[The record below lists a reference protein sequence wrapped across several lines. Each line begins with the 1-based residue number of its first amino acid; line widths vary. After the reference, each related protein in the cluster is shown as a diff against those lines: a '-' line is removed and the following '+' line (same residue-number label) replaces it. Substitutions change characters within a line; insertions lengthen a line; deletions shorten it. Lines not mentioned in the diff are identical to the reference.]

1 MRCLSSRAVVLL
13 FAALAAVPAAGQS
26 ACELQ
31 LEAAEASFRSG
42 RFDEALG
49 LAREC
54 LGSSPS
60 RREKARAYAL
70 LARTHLAADETPQA
84 REAVA
89 SLLRAD
95 PDFEPDLFDAPRFAR
110 LVEEARQTAG
120 AVQVTSVSKTA
131 ESLREAP
138 ATVVVVTAEEI
149 ERRGY
154 LHLEEVLHDLPGFH
168 ISRANGNVYS
178 NIYQRGYLSNS
189 TERTLFLVD
198 GVEQN
203 DLTTNVAILSRQ
215 YPLSNVDRVEV
226 IYGPAS
232 TMYGAN
238 AYLGVI
244 NVILKEPES
253 LLAKDAR
260 IGSSVQLAGGAFE
273 TRSLDGNIAGRTKDG
288 SLSWSLTARTF
299 YSRENDLSGFPD
311 WDYKTSFFATR
322 SDEDYRR
329 AMRLEGK
336 AKEDFLARTKDK
348 PATSEL
354 YEVVKRGEVEGLEP
368 TARAIQLARER
379 DRAMAQEAGGRPVGF
394 SDLTDDRWLSAT
406 VKMTNLKLD
415 FQSWTQ
421 REGTTS
427 WYHELSQPGAD
438 NGALWSPRQM
448 ALSAKYSRSLQENLS
463 LHFFSRYK
471 VHELAPDSTSFTLRS
486 YAGGTLKLDDL
497 VDGKVS
503 GWQRAN
509 LYRSSSQLQNELS
522 FAWEPLDRLN
532 LVGGVELRH
541 GSIQGDYTKAEDDV
555 GAPPAVAA
563 ETGKDPVLPG
573 GNRFSV
579 RDLGIYLQA
588 SYSLREDLKV
598 VAGGRLDDNQ
608 VRENGGYGTVFNPR
622 LAVVYSPGSVVLKAI
637 YSEAFKDASN
647 FNRYATVP
655 GTREL
660 PNPGLEP
667 EKAKSFELSASWQR
681 GSLTAEAAA
690 YQADYSGVVGV
701 GKAPFGT
708 GVTGQFQ
715 NLGSARIRGLE
726 ASASLRW
733 RKLDL
738 FANYTFSD
746 PYSIAPKEER
756 FGGIASHQAN
766 LGANA
771 PLGRLFEA
779 NLRVNFVGDRPTG
792 KGTTTFTERSGI
804 SEVAGYTA
812 VHAALTYKHARSGAR
827 LQLVV
832 NNLFDARYYDPGVRQ
847 PAEQYA
853 VRVPQP
859 GRAAYLR
866 LLFKR

>member
-1 MRCLSSRAVVLL
+1 MRSQSSRAVLL
-13 FAALAAVPAAGQS
+13 LLVALAAAMPAAGRS

-31 LEAAEASFRSG
+31 LETAEASLRSG
-42 RFDEALG
+42 QFDEALG

-54 LGSSPS
+54 LQGSPS

-110 LVEEARQTAG
+110 LVEEVRLTAG
-120 AVQVTSVSKTA
+120 AVQVTSVSKTP

-138 ATVVVVTAEEI
+138 ATVMVVTAEEI

-168 ISRANGNVYS
+168 ISRGNGNVYS

-198 GVEQN
+198 GIEQN
-203 DLTTNVAILSRQ
+203 DLTSNVAILSRQ

-226 IYGPAS
+226 VYGPAS

-253 LLAKDAR
+253 LLAKGAR
-260 IGSSVQLAGGAFE
+260 IGSSVHLGGGSFE
-273 TRSLDGNIAGRTKDG
+273 TRSFDGMVAGRTQDG
-288 SLSWSLTARTF
+288 SVSWSLTGRTF
-299 YSRENDLSGFPD
+299 NSREHDLSGFPE
-311 WDYKTSFFATR
+311 WDYET
-322 SDEDYRR
+322 SDESYRTTL
-329 AMRLEGK
+329 RLEGK
-336 AKEDFLARTKDK
+336 AMEEFLAKHGSN
-348 PATSEL
+348 ASASEL
-354 YEVVKRGEVEGLEP
+354 YEVVLREDVSGLEP
-368 TARAIQLARER
+368 TAKGIQLARER
-379 DRAMAQEAGGRPVGF
+379 DRIMAQKVGGKPVGF
-394 SDLTDDRWLSAT
+394 SDVTDDRWLSAT

-471 VHELAPDSTSFTLRS
+471 VHELAPDSTIFSLRS
-486 YAGGTLKLDDL
+486 YASGGLKLGDL
-497 VDGKVS
+497 VDGKTA
-503 GWQRAN
+503 GWQRTN

-522 FAWEPLDRLN
+522 FAWEPLDKLSV
-532 LVGGVELRH
+532 VGGVELRH
-541 GSIQGDYTKAEDDV
+541 GSIQGDYTQAKDEI

-563 ETGKDPVLPG
+563 EAGQDPSLPG

-579 RDLGIYLQA
+579 KDLGIYLQA
-588 SYSLREDLKV
+588 SYRLREDLKV

-622 LAVVYSPGSVVLKAI
+622 LAVVWSPGPAVVKAI

-660 PNPGLEP
+660 ANPGLEP
-667 EKAKSFELSASWQR
+667 EKARSYELSASWQR
-681 GSLTAEAAA
+681 GPLTAGAAV
-690 YQADYSGVVGV
+690 YQADYSGVVGL
-701 GKAPFGT
+701 GTAPYGN

-715 NLGSARIRGLE
+715 NLGSARIRGFE
-726 ASASLRW
+726 ANASLRW
-733 RKLDL
+733 RRLDL
-738 FANYTFSD
+738 FANYTFAD
-746 PYSIAPKEER
+746 PHSIEPKEER

-766 LGANA
+766 LGAHA
-771 PLGRLFEA
+771 PVGRLFEA
-779 NLRVNFVGDRPTG
+779 DLRVNVVGDRPIG
-792 KGTTTFTERSGI
+792 KGTTTFTERAGI
-804 SEVAGYTA
+804 SEVAGYAA
-812 VHAALTYKHARSGAR
+812 VHTALTYKHARSGAR

-832 NNLFDARYYDPGVRQ
+832 NNLFDSRYYDPGVRQ
-847 PAEQYA
+847 PADQYA